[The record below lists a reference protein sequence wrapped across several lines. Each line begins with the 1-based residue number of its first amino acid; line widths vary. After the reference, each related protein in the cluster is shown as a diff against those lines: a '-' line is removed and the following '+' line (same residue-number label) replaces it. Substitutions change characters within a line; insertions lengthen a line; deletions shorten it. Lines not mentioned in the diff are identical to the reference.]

1 MDVYILR
8 HGRAGSHTPG
18 GDDSSRALTD
28 KGRIEIEELAKW
40 LKYREIS
47 FDIIAT
53 SPLERARETG
63 TIVAAGSGKEQI
75 LETWSSLSGGDPG
88 AICRDI
94 RDKAGIS
101 SLLLVGHEPTLSS
114 LIGIM
119 ISGNPNAG
127 ILMAKGG
134 LARIRDIEEE
144 ADIVRG
150 DLQWLITP
158 KLIAG
163 TRRSDGKND
172 HRKRAESP

>member
-8 HGRAGSHTPG
+8 HGKAGLHTPG
-18 GDDSSRALTD
+18 DDDSSRSLTD
-28 KGRIEIEELAKW
+28 KGRIEIEEIAQW

-47 FDIIAT
+47 FDSIAT

-63 TIVAAGSGKEQI
+63 AIIAAGLGQE
-75 LETWSSLSGGDPG
+75 LTCETWPSLSTGGDPE

-94 RDKAGIS
+94 RDHSGMF

-114 LIGIM
+114 LIGLM
-119 ISGNPNAG
+119 ISGNSNAG
-127 ILMAKGG
+127 IMMAKGG
-134 LARIRDIEEE
+134 LARIRNVQEE

-150 DLQWLITP
+150 DLQWLLTP

-163 TRRSDGKND
+163 MRRS
-172 HRKRAESP
+172 

>member
-8 HGRAGSHTPG
+8 HGKAGPHSP
-18 GDDSSRALTD
+18 GDDDSARALTD
-28 KGRIEIEELAKW
+28 KGRVEIEEITKW

-47 FDIIAT
+47 FDVIAT

-63 TIVAAGSGKEQI
+63 AIVAAGLGQEQSI
-75 LETWSSLSGGDPG
+75 ETWTSLASGDPG

-94 RDKAGIS
+94 RDKTGIS

-114 LIGIM
+114 LIGLM
-119 ISGNPNAG
+119 ISGNPDAG

-134 LARIRDIEEE
+134 LARIRDVWEE

-150 DLQWLITP
+150 DLQWLVTP

-163 TRRSDGKND
+163 MRRS
-172 HRKRAESP
+172 